1 MMKQLVQ
8 VYDWIVAALAAVAG
22 LAIITAMTFVVVD
35 VSGRFFASAPIA
47 WINEYTEHLMVFIP
61 FLGMAWLVRRAEG
74 HVRIDLVV
82 NALSP
87 RAQSWLAVWVG
98 ILCTGTCAFTAYYAG
113 LESFKNFARG
123 IETIGNYPAPK
134 WPLIGAVALGLGL
147 CAIEF
152 ARVLYEDIRKLP
164 IH

>member
-1 MMKQLVQ
+1 MRRLVQ
-8 VYDWIVAALAAVAG
+8 IYDGFVAALAVLAG
-22 LAIITAMTFVVVD
+22 LVIVLAMAFVVVD

-87 RAQSWLAVWVG
+87 KAQNWLAVWVTL
-98 ILCTGTCAFTAYYAG
+98 LCVGTCAFGAYYAG
-113 LESFKNFARG
+113 LETVKNFDRG
-123 IETIGNYPAPK
+123 IKTIGNFPAPK
-134 WPLIGAVALGLGL
+134 WPLIGAVALGLAL

-152 ARVLYEDIRKLP
+152 ARNLYAELRKLFAN
-164 IH
+164 

>member
-1 MMKQLVQ
+1 MRRLVRI
-8 VYDWIVAALAAVAG
+8 YDRLVAALAVLAG
-22 LAIITAMTFVVVD
+22 LTIMLAMMFVVVD

-61 FLGMAWLVRRAEG
+61 FFGMAWLVRRAEG
-74 HVRIDLVV
+74 HVRIDLVA

-87 RAQSWLAVWVG
+87 RAQGWLAAWVAL
-98 ILCTGTCAFTAYYAG
+98 LCTGTCAFAAYYAS
-113 LESFKNFARG
+113 LETVKNFDRG

-152 ARVLYEDIRKLP
+152 ARVLHGRLRELFSN
-164 IH
+164 